1 MVPLKHEWKDNVA
14 LSPKNDGSIEVHA
27 VNH

>member
-14 LSPKNDGSIEVHA
+14 FSPKSDGSIEVHA